1 MPHQSTHTPQ
11 ADLSRL
17 HRQLQLRL
25 FTSLRLQRGHPDS
38 NRRSE
43 LGTAF
48 NAHPSQKV
56 IWYLVTDSVHLREEA
71 VKAFPD
77 GKVVVS
83 GFHPQHLELAWTDVA
98 RGLGG
103 VEPVEEAKGLD
114 TEAIRS
120 SLDGMM
126 ETVAENW

>member
-1 MPHQSTHTPQ
+1 MNTVSRHAHFFECAEQVASTY
-11 ADLSRL
+11 
-17 HRQLQLRL
+17 
-25 FTSLRLQRGHPDS
+25 
-38 NRRSE
+38 
-43 LGTAF
+43 
-48 NAHPSQKV
+48 AHPSQKV
-56 IWYLVTDSVHLREEA
+56 VLYLVTDSVHLREDA

-103 VEPVEEAKGLD
+103 VEPVEAEELD
-114 TEAIRS
+114 VKEIKL